1 MSTGPG
7 SASPAIPS
15 MSAYASSPSPEA
27 PQTARRG
34 RLRRWFGKGR
44 GGERRTAAA
53 VGGVILT
60 VWRVLSFARAIP
72 DSNALS
78 ARQAEEERV
87 NAQLRAQVAQGR
99 AEIDFIKSE
108 PFLQFEARAVGI
120 GAVGER
126 AFALEPNAPSPPPLT
141 PLGSDRPQTETTT
154 PLED

>member
-1 MSTGPG
+1 
-7 SASPAIPS
+7 
-15 MSAYASSPSPEA
+15 MSAFASSPSSEA

-34 RLRRWFGKGR
+34 RLRRWFG
-44 GGERRTAAA
+44 GGPSAERRTVAAI
-53 VGGVILT
+53 GGVVLT
-60 VWRVLSFARAIP
+60 VWLVVIFGRAIA
-72 DSNALS
+72 DSNSLS
-78 ARQAEEERV
+78 QRQAEEERV

-108 PFLQFEARAVGI
+108 HFLQFEARAVGM

-154 PLED
+154 PLEDWLHLLFGN